1 MHGRPLGRG
10 TDLGEQVGEDVEGGR
25 QQDVIASIGRRG
37 QRGDR
42 HRGAIGELE
51 RFSPLLPRSTG
62 LRPAHPPPPGALV
75 MHPSTDRRS
84 GPGRSVARRRPAPS
98 GAGRRRRRRRSTHR
112 AAAQRGRRAAG
123 ITEAFVAT
131 AEDQGVTLLADA
143 DIRAPARSPPVRCS
157 FRGRAG
163 GATSCRSSRGRRGAR
178 GRTQGP
184 RQQADPRRARHQ
196 PPEELAGPVATSA
209 DASTW
214 TQSCPRLPDWSPA
227 RNELSGLTGSAAHRR
242 LYWPAPSDER
252 NPS

>member
-25 QQDVIASIGRRG
+25 QQDVIVSIGRRG
-37 QRGDR
+37 QRGNR

-62 LRPAHPPPPGALV
+62 LRPAHSPPPGALV

-84 GPGRSVARRRPAPS
+84 GPGRSVARRWPAPS

-143 DIRAPARSPPVRCS
+143 DHQSSSAQSAGAVLIPRPGRRSNQLPVFPRSP
-157 FRGRAG
+157 
-163 GATSCRSSRGRRGAR
+163 RRTGSN
-178 GRTQGP
+178 
-184 RQQADPRRARHQ
+184 
-196 PPEELAGPVATSA
+196 AGPTP
-209 DASTW
+209 AS
-214 TQSCPRLPDWSPA
+214 
-227 RNELSGLTGSAAHRR
+227 GSASSTAS
-242 LYWPAPSDER
+242 AT
-252 NPS
+252 